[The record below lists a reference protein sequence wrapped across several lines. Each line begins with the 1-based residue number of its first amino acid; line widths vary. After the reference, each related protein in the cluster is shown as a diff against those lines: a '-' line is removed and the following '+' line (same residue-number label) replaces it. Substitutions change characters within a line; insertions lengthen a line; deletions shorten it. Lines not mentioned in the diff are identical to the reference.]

1 MAPFIMMWIH
11 LLAVFAWIGG
21 MMFSLLV
28 VKPAFSGKQSA
39 AVNHQLLIRIETR
52 FRTVRWVSII
62 TILLTGFFN
71 LLYEGGSERIESEW
85 GAILMVK
92 LLIVAIAMGM
102 TGIHDF
108 ILNASPLDGKK
119 TISSGRYAWITHI
132 VLLLN
137 VVVVFVA
144 VYLGLS

>member
-1 MAPFIMMWIH
+1 MAPIIMMWIH

-21 MMFSLLV
+21 MIFSLLV
-28 VKPAFSGKQSA
+28 VKPALSGKQSA
-39 AVNHQLLIRIETR
+39 AVNIQLLIRIETR
-52 FRTVRWVSII
+52 FRTVRWVGII

-102 TGIHDF
+102 TGINDF
-108 ILNASPLDGKK
+108 ILNASPLGGKK
-119 TISSGRYAWITHI
+119 TISISRYGWITHI
-132 VLLLN
+132 VLSLN
-137 VVVVFVA
+137 VLIVFIA
-144 VYLGLS
+144 VYLDMS